1 MCGLQLSRRKRFAVS
16 HDEAIHV
23 LEVEHTLPD
32 AERKPIFV
40 LDCERAV
47 FV

>member
-1 MCGLQLSRRKRFAVS
+1 MCGLQLPGRKRFAVS

-23 LEVEHTLPD
+23 FEVENVPPD

-47 FV
+47 LV

>member
-1 MCGLQLSRRKRFAVS
+1 MCGLQLSRWKRFAVS

-23 LEVEHTLPD
+23 LEVEHIPPD

-40 LDCERAV
+40 LDCE
-47 FV
+47 